1 MPAVCPSKRSS
12 LTHPTVCVHRCQR
25 MDVFGTVDTA
35 VVLDPPR
42 AGVRMVEPTNTA
54 TRASR
59 SAWSREQRMRFQKN
73 KKKGKIVVRFW
84 YRLHV

>member
-1 MPAVCPSKRSS
+1 
-12 LTHPTVCVHRCQR
+12 
-25 MDVFGTVDTA
+25 MDIFGTVDTA
-35 VVLDPPR
+35 VELDPPR

-73 KKKGKIVVRFW
+73 KKKRKIVVRFLC
-84 YRLHV
+84 RLMFDPGVCALFPLLLCAALYKVSD